1 MWIEDHTAGGRYE
14 CTRIV
19 YEYKGWP
26 AENKQKGES
35 HEMKMGVRWSDDLCL
50 TSIFSCL
57 LRRPMS
63 LIGRLRNSDDVLYV
77 EKKRPLNPTSLLA
90 FPSSKAEF

>member
-1 MWIEDHTAGGRYE
+1 VQVQDYFALVSGHSGDFLKVAREAGRDIGGRYE
-14 CTRIV
+14 CWQIG

-50 TSIFSCL
+50 TSIFFVS
-57 LRRPMS
+57 S
-63 LIGRLRNSDDVLYV
+63 QTSD
-77 EKKRPLNPTSLLA
+77 ESHRTS
-90 FPSSKAEF
+90 EEQ